1 MIILILIILLFF
13 NMYLKQINSSFYT
26 TLLLFVLIINELYFS
41 KIEKFANVTQ
51 PANPLYR
58 FDYDFK
64 QNMNKQM
71 CLFEEQQQ
79 IMTDKTPIKSKCH
92 KIFNRSSCDMYRD
105 CEYDTEFNRCNDKN
119 KCSNIDDTEPLQC
132 HYMDNKNIC
141 NILAPKI
148 PKCDSYKYS
157 DSCNDNSCKWNEVNK
172 KCEYKDSSCVSLTE
186 DTCSNKDNQDKCKWE
201 YYNDIYNAEH
211 ESETNIVQ
219 CHSIDLLNISGRI
232 PSREMGIT
240 ETEIPAKL
248 KTYFDNNGSD
258 SDIYYGIQKNENE
271 TYNIFFLNMSNLNTI
286 SSSVK
291 QNYECLNGNKYV
303 GNNNHVMIYKKRG
316 KCNTQSKC
324 NWNIEPSNNCN
335 QLDTQTCLDN
345 NDCYYEYN
353 SNQCLS
359 KGFCESNDD
368 NAANNG
374 DATFN
379 NAANNGY
386 TTAANGAAAVNNG
399 AANAAV
405 NNDDAAVN
413 NGYTTSVNNGAAA
426 VNNGAANSND
436 AAAVNNGYTTSVN
449 NGAANNGAA
458 GSTTMS
464 GHVTTNTL
472 PFCT

>member
-41 KIEKFANVTQ
+41 KIEKFANDTQ
-51 PANPLYR
+51 PVNPLYR

-64 QNMNKQM
+64 QHMNKQM
-71 CLFEEQQQ
+71 CLFKEQQQ

-119 KCSNIDDTEPLQC
+119 KCSNIDETEPLQC

-141 NILAPKI
+141 EILAPKI
-148 PKCDSYKYS
+148 HKCDSYKYS
-157 DSCNDNSCKWNEVNK
+157 YSCNDNSSCKWNDE

-186 DTCSNKDNQDKCKWE
+186 DTCSNKDNKCEWE

-219 CHSIDLLNISGRI
+219 CHSFDLLNISGRI
-232 PSREMGIT
+232 KIRVTGIK
-240 ETEIPAKL
+240 ETDIPEKL
-248 KTYFDNNGSD
+248 KNYFDNNRSY

-271 TYNIFFLNMSNLNTI
+271 TYNILFLNISNLNTI

-303 GNNNHVMIYKKRG
+303 GNNNNVMIYKKRG
-316 KCNTQSKC
+316 KCNAKSKC
-324 NWNIEPSNNCN
+324 NWNIESSENCN
-335 QLDTQTCLDN
+335 KLDTKTCLSD

-359 KGFCESNDD
+359 KGFCESK
-368 NAANNG
+368 
-374 DATFN
+374 DAT
-379 NAANNGY
+379 
-386 TTAANGAAAVNNG
+386 TGAATTG
-399 AANAAV
+399 AA
-405 NNDDAAVN
+405 
-413 NGYTTSVNNGAAA
+413 TTGAA
-426 VNNGAANSND
+426 
-436 AAAVNNGYTTSVN
+436 
-449 NGAANNGAA
+449 
-458 GSTTMS
+458 TTM
-464 GHVTTNTL
+464 TRQ
-472 PFCT
+472 